1 MKNMKTTLSR
11 SKSNGS
17 TNNKAAN
24 RAAKIK
30 APKLPV
36 FRVPTGI
43 LDQFNL
49 EVPDCFPECSLA
61 PRAAQNI
68 VNSEAWTDANPML
81 NLSSFVTTFH
91 EPEEAEV
98 AKANIMKNY
107 IDHDMYPQ
115 VFAMETKMVKW
126 LHGLWNGPKDVEPYG
141 TATVGSSEAC
151 MLAGLAHKWN
161 WRKAR
166 QKARKDASKP
176 NMVTGGNVQIVWKKF
191 LRYFDVEPRIAPL
204 EPGNYRLTTKHL
216 DKLVDENTICVV
228 AIAGQTFTGEDD
240 DFQEIHDWLDQYEK
254 RTGISIPMHIDGASG
269 GFVNPFLYPD
279 YKWDFRLPRV
289 QSINASGHKFGLV
302 PPGLG
307 WVIFRERKIFH
318 EDLVFYVNYLGG
330 EMPTATLNF
339 SRNAMQ
345 IAVQYY
351 LFLRLGREGY
361 ASIMRHAVNNAERL
375 REKLVES
382 GYFNIMNETQR
393 IPVVALTLKPRYKNF
408 TEFDVSAK
416 VRERGWVLSAYSM
429 PPNAEKVRSLRI
441 VVRPHLNCNVIDML
455 AEDIVDACRFLK
467 RNGGNVKPPHLHVH
481 KTAPK
486 C

>member
-1 MKNMKTTLSR
+1 M
-11 SKSNGS
+11 
-17 TNNKAAN
+17 
-24 RAAKIK
+24 
-30 APKLPV
+30 
-36 FRVPTGI
+36 
-43 LDQFNL
+43 DQFNL
-49 EVPDCFPECSLA
+49 EVPEDFPKFSMN
-61 PRAAQNI
+61 PRSAQNL
-68 VNSEAWTDANPML
+68 VNSETLTDASPMQ
-81 NLSSFVTTFH
+81 NLSSFLTTFT
-91 EPEEAEV
+91 EPEEVEV

-126 LHGLWNGPKDVEPYG
+126 LHGLWNGPKNVEIYG

-151 MLAGLAHKWN
+151 MLGGLAHKWN
-161 WRKAR
+161 WRQAR
-166 QKARKDASKP
+166 QKAGKDASKP
-176 NMVTGGNVQIVWKKF
+176 NMVTGGNVQVVWKKF

-204 EPGNYRLTTKHL
+204 EPGNYRLTAKHL

-240 DFQEIHDWLDQYEK
+240 DFEEIQDWLDAYEK
-254 RTGISIPMHIDGASG
+254 RTGINIPMHIDGASG

-289 QSINASGHKFGLV
+289 KSISASGHKYGLT

-307 WVIFRERKIFH
+307 WVIFRERSVFN

-330 EMPTATLNF
+330 EQPTATLNF
-339 SRNAMQ
+339 SRNAFQ
-345 IAVQYY
+345 VAVQYY

-361 ASIMRHAVNNAERL
+361 ASIMRHAVTNAERL
-375 REKLVES
+375 REKLVDS
-382 GYFNIMNETQR
+382 GYFEIMNKTQR
-393 IPVVALTLKPRYKNF
+393 IPVVALTLKPQFKNF

-429 PPNAEKVRSLRI
+429 PPNAESVRSLRV
-441 VVRPHLNCNVIDML
+441 VVRPHLNTDVIDIL
-455 AEDIVDACRFLK
+455 ANDIIKACQFLEA
-467 RNGGNVKPPHLHVH
+467 NGGNVKPPKLHAAH
-481 KTAPK
+481 QSTPSK

>member
-1 MKNMKTTLSR
+1 M
-11 SKSNGS
+11 
-17 TNNKAAN
+17 
-24 RAAKIK
+24 
-30 APKLPV
+30 
-36 FRVPTGI
+36 
-43 LDQFNL
+43 DQFNL
-49 EVPDCFPECSLA
+49 EVPEDFPEFSLN
-61 PRAAQNI
+61 PRSAQNI
-68 VNSEAWTDANPML
+68 VNGETLTDANPMQ
-81 NLSSFVTTFH
+81 NLSSFLTTFT
-91 EPEEAEV
+91 EPEEVEV

-126 LHGLWNGPKDVEPYG
+126 LHGLWNGPKNVEIYG

-151 MLAGLAHKWN
+151 MLGGLAHKWN
-161 WRKAR
+161 WRQAR
-166 QKARKDASKP
+166 QKAGKDASKP

-204 EPGNYRLTTKHL
+204 EPGNYVLTTKHL
-216 DKLVDENTICVV
+216 EKLVDENTICVV

-240 DFQEIHDWLDQYEK
+240 DFEEIQDWLDKYEK
-254 RTGISIPMHIDGASG
+254 RTGINIPMHIDAASG

-289 QSINASGHKFGLV
+289 KSISASGHKYGLT

-307 WVIFRERKIFH
+307 WVIFRERSVFN

-330 EMPTATLNF
+330 EQPTATLNF
-339 SRNAMQ
+339 SRNAFQ
-345 IAVQYY
+345 IAAQYY

-361 ASIMRHAVNNAERL
+361 TSIMRHAVTNAERL

-382 GYFNIMNETQR
+382 GYFEIMNKTQR
-393 IPVVALTLKPRYKNF
+393 IPVVALTLKPQYKNF

-429 PPNAEKVRSLRI
+429 PPNAESVRSLRV
-441 VVRPHLNCNVIDML
+441 VVRPHLNTDVIDIL
-455 AEDIVDACRFLK
+455 ANDIIKACQFLEA
-467 RNGGNVKPPHLHVH
+467 NGGNVKPPKLHPAH
-481 KTAPK
+481 QSTPTK